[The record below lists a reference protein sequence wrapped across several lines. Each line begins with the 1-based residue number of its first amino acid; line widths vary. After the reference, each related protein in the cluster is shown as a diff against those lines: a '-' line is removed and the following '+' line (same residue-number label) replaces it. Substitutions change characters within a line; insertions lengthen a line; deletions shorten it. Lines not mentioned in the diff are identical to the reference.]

1 MRCWLLR
8 RMEGL
13 CMPHVLPRLL
23 YVSAT
28 DATASWSSISGAL
41 RHANAG
47 DTILVGPGQYS
58 PSQTGEQFPLYVPPG
73 VTLTGS
79 GADESII
86 DGEGVL
92 DLSFRPVRAGESLLL
107 LGDNT
112 TLSGFTITNSGGH
125 GVGTE
130 PGARVLIV
138 RNTMQQH
145 GQHGLLVSGAREAII
160 KDNQFLHNGTRQFR
174 PDTPRPA
181 AGRQGHHIF
190 VQGKGG
196 ADNRILIAD
205 NVLRGAFADALAL
218 VIFFDEPDATCLTAQ
233 ILNNQIE
240 QSERRGLTIAGSF
253 GPCHTRVAI
262 DVRHNVIRDSGAQAM
277 AAQAARPLVTQ
288 LVRDCHLRL
297 RIIDNEL
304 HGNPEG
310 IALFGGFG
318 PAEAN
323 RLDCTLLN
331 NRISS
336 TAGHALRLVGG
347 IGFGGYAAHGN
358 CLRAAVSRNRL
369 ESEGDVA
376 VFLQGGTRGD
386 QAEASGNLVLAQ
398 VIDNELHSGPGKPRI
413 LVNDGLPGNMV
424 SLEEVSESYERT
436 ERPIP
441 YL

>member
-1 MRCWLLR
+1 MEELL
-8 RMEGL
+8 
-13 CMPHVLPRLL
+13 MPHVLPRLL

-28 DATASWSSISGAL
+28 DPTASWSSISGAL
-41 RHANAG
+41 RHAS
-47 DTILVGPGQYS
+47 TVLVGPGQYS

-79 GADESII
+79 GAGESLL

-92 DLSFRPVRAGESLLL
+92 DLSFRPVQAGESLIL
-107 LGDNT
+107 LGDDT
-112 TLSGFTITNSGGH
+112 TLSGFTITNSGGN

-138 RNTMQQH
+138 RNTLQQH
-145 GQHGLLVSGAREAII
+145 GQHGLLVSGAREAVI
-160 KDNQFLHNGTRQFR
+160 KDNRFLHNGTRQFR

-196 ADNRILIAD
+196 EDNRILIAD
-205 NVLRGAFADALAL
+205 NILRGAFADALAL
-218 VIFFDEPDATCLTAQ
+218 VVFFDEPDATRLTAQ

-262 DVRHNVIRDSGAQAM
+262 DVRHNVIRDNGAQAI

-288 LVRDCHLRL
+288 LVRDSRLRL
-297 RIIDNEL
+297 RIIDNEM

-323 RLDCTLLN
+323 RLDCTLLA

-336 TAGHALRLVGG
+336 TEGHALRLIGG
-347 IGFGGYAAHGN
+347 IGFGGYAARGN
-358 CLRAAVSRNRL
+358 RLRAAVSRNRL
-369 ESEGDVA
+369 ESAGEVA
-376 VFLQGGTRGD
+376 VFFQGGTRED
-386 QAEASGNLVLAQ
+386 QEEVSGNTVLAQ
-398 VIDNELHSGPGKPRI
+398 VIDNELQSGVGKPRI
-413 LVNDGLPGNMV
+413 LVNDGLPGNVV

-436 ERPIP
+436 ERPMP
-441 YL
+441 YR